1 MPSWDDLLASCT
13 IIRVSQAGHNHQLC
27 ITASSKA
34 RLNRGLEP
42 RLHHYRENRGPEVD
56 LMVQGESG
64 WKLLEVKS
72 GQMVDPSFF
81 RNLAG
86 LAELLEQ
93 EGGAEQR
100 LVHGGSVDRT
110 QQGVRVVP
118 WSTLQDLEW

>member
-1 MPSWDDLLASCT
+1 M
-13 IIRVSQAGHNHQLC
+13 
-27 ITASSKA
+27 
-34 RLNRGLEP
+34 
-42 RLHHYRENRGPEVD
+42 
-56 LMVQGESG
+56 
-64 WKLLEVKS
+64 
-72 GQMVDPSFF
+72 DPSFF